1 MPIQDRVHR
10 TWLHSQRPVPR
21 IFISPVLRFMQLEAA
36 SGVLLLVAAIAAVV
50 WANLPGG
57 ESYERFWE
65 TAVNLRVVGFAL
77 NETLREVV
85 NNGLMTIFFFVIGL
99 EIKRELAVG
108 ELRDPK
114 AAGLPVFAA
123 LGAMIFPALIYLAF
137 VNNLGPEATRGWGVP

>member
-1 MPIQDRVHR
+1 
-10 TWLHSQRPVPR
+10 
-21 IFISPVLRFMQLEAA
+21 MQIEAA
-36 SGVLLLVAAIAAVV
+36 SGVLLLIAAVVAIV

-65 TAVNLRVVGFAL
+65 TAVNLNIGGFAL

-114 AAGLPVFAA
+114 AAGLPAFAA
-123 LGAMIFPALIYLAF
+123 LGA
-137 VNNLGPEATRGWGVP
+137 T